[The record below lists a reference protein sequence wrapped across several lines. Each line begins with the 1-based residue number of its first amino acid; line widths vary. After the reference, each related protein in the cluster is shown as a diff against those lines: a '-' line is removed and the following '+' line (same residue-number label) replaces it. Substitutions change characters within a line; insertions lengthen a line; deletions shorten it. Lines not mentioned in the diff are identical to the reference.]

1 MQQKLCSSFS
11 KFYPMVE
18 AGLILDDKVY
28 TDYFDKPLLHV
39 ASEGKTADVIFTRQT
54 DMRHIDKCFK
64 GCRPTFEE
72 DMRESPGGQ

>member
-18 AGLILDDKVY
+18 AGLILDEKAH
-28 TDYFDKPLLHV
+28 TDYFDMPLLN
-39 ASEGKTADVIFTRQT
+39 AAAEGNTADVIFTPQS

-64 GCRPTFEE
+64 GRRPTFEE
-72 DMRESPGGQ
+72 DMAEK